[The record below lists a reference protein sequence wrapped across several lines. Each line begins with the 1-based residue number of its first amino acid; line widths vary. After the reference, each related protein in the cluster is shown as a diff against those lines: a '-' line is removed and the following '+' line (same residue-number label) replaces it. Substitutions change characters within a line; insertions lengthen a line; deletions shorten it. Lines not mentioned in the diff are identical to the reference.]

1 MEKRDYYEVLG
12 VSKTASDAE
21 IKKAYK
27 QMAIKYH
34 PDRNPGDKEAEAKFK
49 EAAEAYDVLRDP
61 QKRARYDQFGHAG
74 MSGAGGFGGGAS
86 MNMDDIFSMFGDIFG
101 GHGGFGGFGG
111 FGGGGQGF
119 SDGDG
124 TYWYSSDG
132 GEGFSGGNAGGFS
145 DFFESMFGHRGR
157 GQSSAGFRGQDFNAE
172 LHLSL
177 RDAAQTH
184 KQILTVN
191 GKQVRITIPAGV
203 ADGQVIKLKGYGAEG
218 VNGGPAGDLYITFVI
233 AEDPVFKRLG
243 DDLYVDVEVDL
254 YTAVL
259 GGDKVVDTLDGK
271 VKLKIKPETQNGTKV
286 RLKGKG
292 FPVYKKEGQF
302 GDLIVTYSVKI
313 PTNLTEAQKEL
324 FRQLQSMN

>member
-1 MEKRDYYEVLG
+1 MAYIDYYQILG
-12 VSKTASDAE
+12 VDKSASQDD
-21 IKKAYK
+21 IKKAYRK
-27 QMAIKYH
+27 LARKYH
-34 PDRNPGDKEAEAKFK
+34 PDLNPNDPSAKDKFQQINEANEVLSDPEKRKKYDEYGEHWKHADEFEA
-49 EAAEAYDVLRDP
+49 
-61 QKRARYDQFGHAG
+61 QKKARQQAG
-74 MSGAGGFGGGAS
+74 GYGGAG
-86 MNMDDIFSMFGDIFG
+86 
-101 GHGGFGGFGG
+101 HGFGG

-119 SDGDG
+119 TDGNG
-124 TYWYSSDG
+124 SYWYSSDG
-132 GEGFSGGNAGGFS
+132 EGFSGDNASGFS

-157 GQSSAGFRGQDFNAE
+157 GQGGNAGFRGQDFNAE

-177 RDAAQTH
+177 RDAAHTH

-233 AEDPVFKRLG
+233 AEDSVFKRLG
-243 DDLYVDVEVDL
+243 DDLYIDVEVDL

-259 GGDKVVDTLDGK
+259 GGEKLIDTLDGK

-302 GDLIVTYSVKI
+302 GDLIVTYTVKI
-313 PTNLTEAQKEL
+313 PMNLTDQQKEL